1 MHGEKRF
8 RVPKSLPAHMKQVV
22 PLLREA
28 GLDDGQILEI
38 NQVTA
43 YFSYAN
49 RTVLGLGIN
58 TDGDVIGLSPGD
70 SEDPDNWAH
79 S

>member
-1 MHGEKRF
+1 LTTAADGIGKEDIR
-8 RVPKSLPAHMKQVV
+8 A
-22 PLLREA
+22 LRA
-28 GLDDGQILEI
+28 TGLDDGQILEI

-58 TDGDVIGLSPGD
+58 TTGDVIGLFPGD
-70 SEDPDNWAH
+70 FQDPDNWSH
-79 S
+79 G